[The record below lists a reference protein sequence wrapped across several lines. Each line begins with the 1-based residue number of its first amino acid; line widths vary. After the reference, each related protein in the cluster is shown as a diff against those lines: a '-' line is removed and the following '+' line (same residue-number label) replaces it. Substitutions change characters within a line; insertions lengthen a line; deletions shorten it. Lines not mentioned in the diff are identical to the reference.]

1 MQDVSSRIGFDKLG
15 TAATLAW
22 ELEAA
27 YSAGDLPVLRRVA
40 AEGSQWW
47 RRQGTHQAWDSTL
60 HVGFALEEGR
70 LEDAAVAYEHF
81 VAGCPATK
89 RQYYQR
95 LKIGLAAAKGD
106 RAIGPALFE
115 ELLSLPPPHD
125 TADVLNTHDDPRRG
139 SAAARH
145 RAGRDPDVACSASG
159 SASIRP
165 RARWR
170 AHVEGPLA
178 LAEGDHARAVSALQA
193 VLAAPDPCLAKPIVG
208 TLRTTLAEALL
219 ASGDRGTALL
229 AIRRAIEDDFARWP
243 GVRKDR
249 AEALARRLQ
258 GASARADG
266 ELTAREREVAALV
279 ASGLTNGQLAERLF
293 ISPKTAAVHVSNIL
307 AKLGLSTRAEIA
319 AWAVRHDLS
328 A

>member
-1 MQDVSSRIGFDKLG
+1 
-15 TAATLAW
+15 
-22 ELEAA
+22 
-27 YSAGDLPVLRRVA
+27 
-40 AEGSQWW
+40 
-47 RRQGTHQAWDSTL
+47 L

-70 LEDAAVAYEHF
+70 LEDAAMAYEHF
-81 VAGCPATK
+81 VAGCPAAK

-95 LKIGLAAAKGD
+95 LKIGLAAARGERD
-106 RAIGPALFE
+106 MGPALFE
-115 ELLSLPPPHD
+115 ELLLFRPPHD
-125 TADVLNTHDDPRRG
+125 VADVLNSTTILIEDLLLLGIPPAAIRARVLGEWLAEHP
-139 SAAARH
+139 SAAAM
-145 RAGRDPDVACSASG
+145 
-159 SASIRP
+159 
-165 RARWR
+165 R

-178 LAEGDHARAVSALQA
+178 LAEGDHETAASALQG
-193 VLAAPDPCLAKPIVG
+193 VLAAPDPRLAKPIIG
-208 TLRTTLAEALL
+208 TLRTALAEALL
-219 ASGDRGTALL
+219 ACGDRGGALL

-279 ASGLTNGQLAERLF
+279 AAGLTNGQLAERLF

>member
-1 MQDVSSRIGFDKLG
+1 MI
-15 TAATLAW
+15 A
-22 ELEAA
+22 
-27 YSAGDLPVLRRVA
+27 
-40 AEGSQWW
+40 
-47 RRQGTHQAWDSTL
+47 
-60 HVGFALEEGR
+60 
-70 LEDAAVAYEHF
+70 
-81 VAGCPATK
+81 
-89 RQYYQR
+89 
-95 LKIGLAAAKGD
+95 
-106 RAIGPALFE
+106 
-115 ELLSLPPPHD
+115 
-125 TADVLNTHDDPRRG
+125 
-139 SAAARH
+139 
-145 RAGRDPDVACSASG
+145 
-159 SASIRP
+159 
-165 RARWR
+165 

-178 LAEGDHARAVSALQA
+178 LADGDHVGAVSALQD

-279 ASGLTNGQLAERLF
+279 AGGLTNGQLAERLF

>member
-1 MQDVSSRIGFDKLG
+1 MQEVSSRIGFDKLG

-22 ELEAA
+22 ELQAA

-47 RRQGTHQAWDSTL
+47 RRQGAPQVWDSSF
-60 HVGFALEEGR
+60 HVGMALEEGR

-81 VAGCPATK
+81 LAGCPSTK
-89 RQYYQR
+89 HHYDQR
-95 LKIGLAAAKGD
+95 LKMVLAAA
-106 RAIGPALFE
+106 
-115 ELLSLPPPHD
+115 
-125 TADVLNTHDDPRRG
+125 T
-139 SAAARH
+139 
-145 RAGRDPDVACSASG
+145 
-159 SASIRP
+159 
-165 RARWR
+165 
-170 AHVEGPLA
+170 
-178 LAEGDHARAVSALQA
+178 
-193 VLAAPDPCLAKPIVG
+193 
-208 TLRTTLAEALL
+208 
-219 ASGDRGTALL
+219 GDRGNALL

-258 GASARADG
+258 GASGRADG

-279 ASGLTNGQLAERLF
+279 ASGLTNGQLADRLF

-307 AKLGLSTRAEIA
+307 AKLGLSSRAEIA